1 MFLVLGRESKM
12 SLDININADFI
23 YFLQWLATVKRYEAL
38 DVIRVIEKP
47 HQVSELY
54 QQYKEENRV

>member
-1 MFLVLGRESKM
+1 M